1 MLAVR
6 LAGQGSGMARVLKAG
21 IVGVAAI
28 AAALAVGSPA
38 GAAEAVGLDGR
49 TLGILW
55 CAPFAGLILSIA
67 LFPLLAP
74 RFWGRHYGKVAAF
87 WSLAFLLPLVAGV
100 GTATAFAVVRDT
112 VLDQYIPFIVL
123 MFALFTVS
131 GGVRIIGG
139 LSGTPASNT
148 ALLAVG
154 TVLASVIGTAGA
166 PILLIRPLIHANAWR
181 KHSAPVFIFFI
192 FLVCNI
198 GGALTPIGNPPLFL
212 GFLQGVAFFWP
223 ATHLWTP
230 TILASVCL
238 LAFFFAI
245 DSVAYRR
252 EARAPKVAAGA
263 RLGIEGKR
271 NLALLATLIAT
282 VLLCGIWEPG
292 ISVNVLGGHVEL
304 QNLVRDC
311 LLVIFSL
318 VSLKITHADIHQ
330 ANGFSWGPM
339 LEVAKLFAAIFIA
352 LMPAIAI
359 LQAGA
364 AGALSSWIRLLTSAD
379 GRPVNALYFWFS
391 GGLSSI
397 LDNAPTYLM
406 FFNTAGGDPQ
416 VLMGPL
422 ATTLAA
428 ISAGAQFMGANTY
441 IGNAPNF
448 MVKSICEERGIR
460 MPSFFG
466 YMLWSLA
473 ILEPLFLLLM
483 FLFFWP

>member
-1 MLAVR
+1 MLVAIMA
-6 LAGQGSGMARVLKAG
+6 AGT
-21 IVGVAAI
+21 
-28 AAALAVGSPA
+28 PA
-38 GAAEAVGLDGR
+38 WAAEATGLDGQA
-49 TLGILW
+49 LGLLW

-74 RFWGRHYGKVAAF
+74 AFWGRHYGKVAAF
-87 WSLAFLLPLVAGV
+87 WSLALLLPLVGAIGAAKTFEV
-100 GTATAFAVVRDT
+100 LRDI
-112 VLDQYIPFIVL
+112 VFGQYLPFIVL

-131 GGVRIIGG
+131 GGIRTIGG

-148 ALLAVG
+148 ALLAIG
-154 TVLASVIGTAGA
+154 ALLASVIGTAGA
-166 PILLIRPLIHANAWR
+166 PILLVRPLIHANAWR
-181 KHSAPVFIFFI
+181 KNSAPVFVFFI

-223 ATHLWTP
+223 ATHLWAP
-230 TILASVCL
+230 MLLSGAILLVL
-238 LAFFFAI
+238 FFVI
-245 DSVAYRR
+245 DTVIYRR
-252 EARAPKVAAGA
+252 ESRMAHAAAETRFRIGG
-263 RLGIEGKR
+263 RR
-271 NLALLATLIAT
+271 NLVLLAAVIAT
-282 VLLCGIWEPG
+282 VVVCGAWEPG
-292 ISVNVLGGHVEL
+292 VSVNILGGQIEL
-304 QNLVRDC
+304 QNLVRDG
-311 LLVIFSL
+311 LLVFLAL

-352 LMPAIAI
+352 LVPAIAI

-364 AGALSSWIRLLTSAD
+364 AGALAPWIRLLTAPD

-406 FFNTAGGDPQ
+406 FFNTAGGDPKI
-416 VLMGPL
+416 LMGPL

-448 MVKSICEERGIR
+448 MVKSICEERGIK

-466 YMLWSLA
+466 YMLWSGA